1 MVYVVVYG
9 VGAKYNSFEIAWFL
23 LKNVLPLQPSRM
35 ASADFIRRLKKVAM
49 AQGIA
54 AVSKP
59 LGRW

>member
-1 MVYVVVYG
+1 
-9 VGAKYNSFEIAWFL
+9 
-23 LKNVLPLQPSRM
+23 M

-59 LGRW
+59 LGSG